1 MTRKRIVWKNDG
13 LRGKNIE
20 STRVVTEELRH
31 DVRRNRE
38 EWIRSV
44 LERQI
49 HEMLRCGTD

>member
-1 MTRKRIVWKNDG
+1 MTRKRIVWRDDE

-38 EWIRSV
+38 EWLRSV
-44 LERQI
+44 LERQR
-49 HEMLRCGTD
+49 HEMLR